1 MREYHIFRFIVAIV
15 LCSMALG
22 CESESPSDNDDAR
35 GSIYGQITDFAT
47 GEPVQNANVQ
57 LRPSGETTLTGYDG
71 TFEFI
76 SLLPGRYSL
85 SLSKAEYLD
94 INDDYI
100 IELTSD
106 KLSISRDIQ
115 MKKQVASLSI
125 TDTDGN
131 DISILDF
138 GYEASV
144 FSKSFNIFNN
154 GTISI
159 ACQLIYTCS
168 WIVSVTTPPNTIYPG
183 QTANIT
189 VIINRD
195 KLSAG
200 ENSTYLHVTSNN
212 GSKDLQITAIGESEP
227 SVYLSSVSSVG
238 FESAI
243 LYGHIVEVGLPPYSE
258 YGFVVGQTFKPTVSE
273 SLQTIT
279 FPASN
284 SNEFNHRING
294 LLPRNSY
301 YVRAY
306 ATNSNGTVYSNE
318 LKFSTRTP
326 EDPVITT
333 LTPSNIYETGA
344 TMRGTVQSAGNPEFI
359 RKGFVVSSSND
370 KPTLNNSSGW
380 TISGSKTGIYT
391 LDLIGFPENNTNYV
405 RAFAITPYDTVYY
418 NVVQFVTKSPYK
430 VIGNLGV
437 RLEDEYDYEYGEYK
451 MSHYSA
457 NRVCD
462 KLVLGDYDDW
472 HLPTVDELKVVYAHR
487 NEIGGFHPDIYWTST
502 KNKDEENYEGGT
514 WDEGYVAIDFSTGKV
529 KYNNPYVSYSYRV
542 RAVRSITPSS
552 SQNNVRTTSIVPKEI
567 VRK

>member
-1 MREYHIFRFIVAIV
+1 MREYHIFRFIVVIV
-15 LCSMALG
+15 LSSMALG
-22 CESESPSDNDDAR
+22 CESESPSDNDDTR
-35 GSIYGQITDFAT
+35 GSIYGQVTDFAT
-47 GEPVQNANVQ
+47 GEPIQYVNVQ
-57 LRPSGETTLTGYDG
+57 LRPSGETTLTGKDG

-94 INDDYI
+94 IDDDYI

-138 GYEASV
+138 GYEESV

-189 VIINRD
+189 VIIDRD

-212 GSKDLQITAIGESEP
+212 GSKDLQITAIGNSEP
-227 SVYLSSVSSVG
+227 SVYMSSVSSVG
-238 FESAI
+238 FEDAT
-243 LYGHIVEVGLPPYSE
+243 LYGQIVEVGLPPYSE
-258 YGFVVGQTFKPTVSE
+258 CGFVVGQTSKPTVSE

-284 SNEFNHRING
+284 SKEFSRRING

-318 LKFSTRTP
+318 LEFSTRTP

-344 TMRGTVQSAGNPEFI
+344 TMRGTVQSTGNPEFI
-359 RKGFVVSSSND
+359 GKGFVVSASND

-457 NRVCD
+457 DRLCD

-472 HLPTVDELKVVYAHR
+472 HLPTVDELKIVYAHR
-487 NEIGGFHPDIYWTST
+487 NEIGGFSPDIYWTST
-502 KNKDEENYEGGT
+502 KNKDEGNYEGGA
-514 WDEGYVAIDFSTGKV
+514 WDEGYVAIDFSTGQV

-552 SQNNVRTTSIVPKEI
+552 QNKAKATSIVPKEV